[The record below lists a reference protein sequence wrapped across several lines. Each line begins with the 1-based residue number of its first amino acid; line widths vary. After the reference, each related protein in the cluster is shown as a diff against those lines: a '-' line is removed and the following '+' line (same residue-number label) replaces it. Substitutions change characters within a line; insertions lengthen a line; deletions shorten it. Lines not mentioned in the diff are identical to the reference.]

1 MSPSSDQNNDR
12 QMVDDTE
19 RWLQRRG
26 VPVAEKHVTSPLALF
41 GRVIPLLVIV
51 LFAESITLLARDLFR
66 GWALYGVFVLSL
78 VGLVSLVVL
87 AWNRRPRRTW
97 HVPAWLSGLAIVAF
111 VFGPAAL
118 GLTFEDS
125 DALVANLLAINVAAV
140 VASMLS
146 EYYNITPVVRHEI
159 NEIRTGH
166 RQMLAPLR
174 QVLPIMLL
182 TVLFLFTTAELWQV
196 SHDATPLGFGL
207 VVVALIV
214 LSAALVTSKANDALD
229 GVWDF
234 ASWNEIHEV
243 VESTTAPDLPL
254 PDDLP
259 EPPDL
264 RGDSVGQR
272 EVRILMFV
280 TMTVQLLVVAAVVT
294 LVLAVVG
301 VLLVRQETIVQWT
314 ELEDAD
320 WHPLL
325 SVTLAGS
332 EYPLTTET
340 ALMSMLLGAFAAMQ
354 FAASIMTDADL
365 QKAYFKGVYDDA
377 REVLAVRARYGQYI
391 GRNG

>member
-1 MSPSSDQNNDR
+1 MSAPNDSVTDQ

-26 VPVAEKHVTSPLALF
+26 VPVAEKRVTSPLALF

-51 LFAESITLLARDLFR
+51 LFAESITLLARGVYR
-66 GWALYGVFVLSL
+66 GWTLYGVFVLSL
-78 VGLVSLVVL
+78 AGLVSLVVL

-97 HVPAWLSGLAIVAF
+97 HVPAWLAGLAILAF

-125 DALVANLLAINVAAV
+125 DALVANLLAINVAAL
-140 VASMLS
+140 VASMLA

-166 RQMLAPLR
+166 RKMLAPLR

-207 VVVALIV
+207 VMIALIG
-214 LSAALVTSKANDALD
+214 LSAAFVTSKASEALD
-229 GVWDF
+229 GVSCF
-234 ASWNEIHEV
+234 ASWAQIHEV
-243 VESTTAPDLPL
+243 AVSTTAPDLPL

-264 RGDSVGQR
+264 KGDSVGQR

-325 SVTLAGS
+325 SVTLARN

-340 ALMSMLLGAFAAMQ
+340 ALMSMLLGVFAAMQ
-354 FAASIMTDADL
+354 FAASLMTDADL

-391 GRNG
+391 CRNG